1 MNEVNVVRNNEKYD
15 KAIVRID
22 RFKMMRDE
30 IDQNK

>member
-15 KAIVRID
+15 KAID